1 MIKKE
6 FQSPI
11 LKVSEEGNY
20 LQIQEEVKSSK
31 DLKDGTALFKK
42 YEELLKEENKKINIV
57 GKQGEIL
64 EKLKEEHDF
73 F

>member
-11 LKVSEEGNY
+11 LKVSEEGDY

-31 DLKDGTALFKK
+31 DLKDGIALFKK